1 MKIIRY
7 IKSNVNILYMKVYF
21 RVISLIVENKG
32 GVLYR
37 RRSERDD
44 RKLISK
50 DCSVIVR
57 RKHRESE
64 RLTRIILRSNNVY

>member
-37 RRSERDD
+37 RRSKRDD

-57 RKHRESE
+57 RKGKR
-64 RLTRIILRSNNVY
+64 TFKNNSSK

>member
-57 RKHRESE
+57 RKGKR
-64 RLTRIILRSNNVY
+64 TFNKNNSSK